1 MELEYKYQKN
11 ICIQRGK
18 KLDNLRIPH
27 IVFVDEQSSEHERF
41 QRLFWPETKSNQVR
55 ITTLI
60 PLQTLDEMIDEILAQ
75 KPDALVVDWF
85 LNDIKENFDVNY
97 DVEYFGSNLIQNFLE
112 IRKGFPCFIAT
123 SLDEN
128 ASKEES
134 TFDVNM
140 IYSKHPS
147 FDTTETIEHS
157 LTFKER
163 VLLQISKYHALI
175 NLKENR
181 FEELLDKKRDN
192 NDLSHDEEVEIREL
206 DSFLEAA
213 IDNRAKTPEDL
224 KEITNT
230 KRLDSLLDRVNNLII
245 KLDQ

>member
-1 MELEYKYQKN
+1 MEIKH
-11 ICIQRGK
+11 
-18 KLDNLRIPH
+18 IPH

-41 QRLFWPETKSNQVR
+41 QRLFWPETKSNQVK

-60 PLQTLDEMIDEILAQ
+60 PLPTLDEMIEEILTH

-85 LNDIKENFDVNY
+85 LNDIKENFDADY

-112 IRKGFPCFIAT
+112 VRKGFPCFIAT

-157 LTFKER
+157 LTFKDR
-163 VLLQISKYHALI
+163 VLLQISKYQALVSA
-175 NLKENR
+175 KETR
-181 FEELLDKKRDN
+181 FEELLEIKRN
-192 NDLSHDEEVEIREL
+192 NNSLSHEEEVELSEI

-213 IDNRAKTPEDL
+213 IDNRAKTPSDL
-224 KEITNT
+224 KEVTNT
-230 KRLDSLLDRVNNLII
+230 KRLDSLLDRVNTLLEKIQPNN
-245 KLDQ
+245 